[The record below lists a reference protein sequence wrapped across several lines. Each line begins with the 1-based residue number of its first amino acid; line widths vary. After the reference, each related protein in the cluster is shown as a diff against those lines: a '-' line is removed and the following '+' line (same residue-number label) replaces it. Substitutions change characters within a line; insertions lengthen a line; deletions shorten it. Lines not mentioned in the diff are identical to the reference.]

1 MAKRPIPFPRS
12 YVNTAV
18 RDALGAF
25 EAEPSVAG
33 IQKVL
38 SLATSG
44 GLVVDV
50 TGSTPES
57 GPRVRTLTSTDGQLV
72 LPLFT
77 SLAELGLAVPEAERA
92 EVQGTILA
100 ARDALA
106 IVQSADIVA
115 VQFDPGSRQIIVKR
129 SFVDEA
135 LATPTT

>member
-1 MAKRPIPFPRS
+1 MAKRPIPYPRS

-18 RDALGAF
+18 RDALAAF

-38 SLATSG
+38 ALATQG

-50 TGSTPES
+50 TGSTPAS

-77 SLAELGLAVPEAERA
+77 SLSELGLAVPEAERA
-92 EVQGTILA
+92 DVQGTILPG
-100 ARDALA
+100 RDALA
-106 IVQSADIVA
+106 IIQSAEIVA
-115 VQFDPGSRQIIVKR
+115 VQFDPGSRQVIVKR

-135 LATPTT
+135 LAQQ